1 MKVVWKEQEVCEQ
14 ESSER
19 VWRSRLLDVVEI
31 LDDGVEDVLWIRM
44 QDRSGVNDD
53 LTVAVC
59 YLPPKASSH
68 GGGVESMLLSLVEQ
82 VKKYRSTG
90 RMVICG
96 DFNGRCGGLLET

>member
-1 MKVVWKEQEVCEQ
+1 
-14 ESSER
+14 
-19 VWRSRLLDVVEI
+19 
-31 LDDGVEDVLWIRM
+31 M

-59 YLPPKASSH
+59 YLPPEASSH

-96 DFNGRCGGLLET
+96 DFNGRCGAYWRLRRGNGIVSPWMK